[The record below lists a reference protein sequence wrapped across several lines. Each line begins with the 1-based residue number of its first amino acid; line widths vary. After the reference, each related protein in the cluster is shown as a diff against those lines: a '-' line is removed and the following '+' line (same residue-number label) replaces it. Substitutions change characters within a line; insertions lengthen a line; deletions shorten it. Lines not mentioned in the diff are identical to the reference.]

1 MPIQCQCKWPFRS
14 YSGNKLSTGTHH
26 WSRRRMIWVNQF
38 PIRHYTNPL
47 QCQSWSTQFQ
57 SCVNPGQSSVNT
69 PQFRYQSGRHL
80 GQSIANPLSV
90 PDKSAHVW
98 PTHQS
103 NANIGLIC
111 QSWVNPPIQCQSN
124 TNPPIHYQSA
134 NPIPIRQSNTN
145 LPMHYQSANP
155 IPICQSNTNPR
166 LNRQSITNMPIHYQS
181 ANPLPICQYITNPPI
196 QYQSVAN
203 LSIHY
208 QFANLWPIY
217 QSQTNP
223 FILCQRSTRLTWQSS
238 NHSPSTHTHTH
249 LPQPSKLHCHQLNRQ
264 YLSIP
269 CQCIW
274 PFRIYTGNKISM
286 LDPPL
291 VSTVDDFTAIPVANL
306 HSLFQ
311 STNPM
316 PIYWTSVNP
325 TLTHKYKSIT
335 HPPSKCQCYKKL
347 PIHYQSTNQCTYP
360 LNQSNPLVLDHPAN
374 SPTQCQSEAYL
385 TILVRQPSNPIKT
398 ESAS

>member
-1 MPIQCQCKWPFRS
+1 MPI
-14 YSGNKLSTGTHH
+14 Y
-26 WSRRRMIWVNQF
+26 
-38 PIRHYTNPL
+38 
-47 QCQSWSTQFQ
+47 
-57 SCVNPGQSSVNT
+57 
-69 PQFRYQSGRHL
+69 
-80 GQSIANPLSV
+80 
-90 PDKSAHVW
+90 
-98 PTHQS
+98 
-103 NANIGLIC
+103 
-111 QSWVNPPIQCQSN
+111 
-124 TNPPIHYQSA
+124 
-134 NPIPIRQSNTN
+134 
-145 LPMHYQSANP
+145 YQSANP
-155 IPICQSNTNPR
+155 IPICGQSV
-166 LNRQSITNMPIHYQS
+166 
-181 ANPLPICQYITNPPI
+181 NPLPIRQSLTNLPI
-196 QYQSVAN
+196 SDQS
-203 LSIHY
+203 
-208 QFANLWPIY
+208 IY
-217 QSQTNP
+217 PMPTLDQADMTVFQP
-223 FILCQRSTRLTWQSS
+223 QPL
-238 NHSPSTHTHTH
+238 HTHTHTH

>member
-1 MPIQCQCKWPFRS
+1 MFGQHTNQMPILD
-14 YSGNKLSTGTHH
+14 LSA
-26 WSRRRMIWVNQF
+26 
-38 PIRHYTNPL
+38 
-47 QCQSWSTQFQ
+47 
-57 SCVNPGQSSVNT
+57 NPG
-69 PQFRYQSGRHL
+69 
-80 GQSIANPLSV
+80 SI
-90 PDKSAHVW
+90 H
-98 PTHQS
+98 
-103 NANIGLIC
+103 
-111 QSWVNPPIQCQSN
+111 QSN
-124 TNPPIHYQSA
+124 TNPPI
-134 NPIPIRQSNTN
+134 
-145 LPMHYQSANP
+145 HYQSANP